1 MHVRDTHCWSCGSAQ
16 GNHRCSA
23 CGEWMDDHE
32 AHRES
37 FDLETIN
44 PFGPSHSLE
53 ESFKTQAE
61 LEAGKA
67 AFLERWKGAP
77 PYDGFPEE
85 CLQLLHRPAD
95 PRSQCH
101 SEPAEA

>member
-1 MHVRDTHCWSCGSAQ
+1 MHVRGYTLLVVRTSAREPSLQ
-16 GNHRCSA
+16 RVRW
-23 CGEWMDDHE
+23 WMDDHE

-44 PFGPSHSLE
+44 PFGPGHSIE

-101 SEPAEA
+101 SEPAAA